1 MDSGILQIGECSV
14 NRGQPYNHL
23 QYVTLHD
30 GQQKVFCLTQG
41 LFEVTEI
48 LDYDPVRKEVYFMS
62 TENPNLKPN
71 EDEDPKLRWDFKCS
85 RLLELAKR
93 KLQPVLI

>member
-1 MDSGILQIGECSV
+1 MVNWLINATFFENFDSGILQIGECSV

-41 LFEVTEI
+41 E
-48 LDYDPVRKEVYFMS
+48 S
-62 TENPNLKPN
+62 
-71 EDEDPKLRWDFKCS
+71 
-85 RLLELAKR
+85 EL
-93 KLQPVLI
+93 